1 MNPRNVKSYLYEGI
15 VIVASILVAFALDA
29 SWSNYQDS
37 KIEQRVLGELKEEF
51 ESAQTRIGSSITQLE
66 TVLEASLDL
75 AGTLGKDTLALSPD
89 TAQKLVNRILWMD
102 TLEVPT
108 SVVDSIISSGQVRLI
123 SSSELREALAEWPAY
138 ISDVRE
144 NHEWHRVET
153 DEYLVP
159 YMARYLSIRDA
170 MISGEGTRLAPGT
183 FDYDV
188 VPMQRDKV
196 FEGRLAWR
204 IFRQQATLR
213 ESKVLLDETG
223 KLLALIVAEID

>member
-1 MNPRNVKSYLYEGI
+1 
-15 VIVASILVAFALDA
+15 
-29 SWSNYQDS
+29 
-37 KIEQRVLGELKEEF
+37 
-51 ESAQTRIGSSITQLE
+51 
-66 TVLEASLDL
+66 
-75 AGTLGKDTLALSPD
+75 
-89 TAQKLVNRILWMD
+89 MD

-108 SVVDSIISSGQVRLI
+108 SVVDSIISSGQGRLI
-123 SSSELREALAEWPAY
+123 SNSELREALAEWPAF

-153 DEYLVP
+153 DEFLIPYL
-159 YMARYLSIRDA
+159 ARYLSIRDA
-170 MISGEGTRLAPGT
+170 MISGEGTSLAPGT

-213 ESKVLLDETG
+213 ESKILLDETG